1 MLSFYD
7 YENSISDYSKIPLD
21 VARNHN
27 VSNNNFY
34 DENSFVGIYL
44 DYEEWSDKEYLKFKN
59 GIYQLINLSKKE
71 SLHLELGAITAR
83 LVDLFF
89 GIDYEK
95 IYLYFSDIDINFSEG
110 YPEVS
115 DRIEDFK
122 SLIMMMSINNIL
134 DIDSIYSKSNCLNP
148 TKEERI
154 FRYKNKNIKKAQY
167 IIDTAFDIKNIYYFN
182 AGIIKHIDDPYINK
196 SHKIFLV
203 LSGSYSKAEK
213 ILNKIK
219 IIGAN
224 GKIVYKNQNKK
235 NPIYILEFDFMH
247 EGILEVLFLNIS
259 KNQIFYMKWPS
270 NLNYDIFNNI
280 FDTFDHID
288 TTGLKRLIKQYSG
301 ILMSYADKKN
311 KQILELKFYY

>member
-1 MLSFYD
+1 MISFCD
-7 YENSISDYSKIPLD
+7 YENSMIDYSKIPLD

-27 VSNNNFY
+27 VSNNSFY

-44 DYEEWSDKEYLKFKN
+44 DYEEWSDKEYLKLKN
-59 GIYQLINLSKKE
+59 GIYELINLSKKE
-71 SLHLELGAITAR
+71 SLDLELGVIAAR
-83 LVDLFF
+83 FIDLFF
-89 GIDYEK
+89 AIDCEK
-95 IYLYFSDIDINFSEG
+95 IYLYFSDIDINFGED

-115 DRIEDFK
+115 DRVEDFK
-122 SLIMMMSINNIL
+122 FLIMMMSIKNIL
-134 DIDSIYSKSNCLNP
+134 DIDSIYSKTNSLNP
-148 TKEERI
+148 IKEERI

-167 IIDTAFDIKNIYYFN
+167 IIYTAFDKKNIYYFN

-196 SHKIFLV
+196 SYKIFLV
-203 LSGSYSKAEK
+203 LNGSYSKAER
-213 ILNKIK
+213 ILNNIK

-259 KNQIFYMKWPS
+259 KNQIFYIKWPY
-270 NLNYDIFNNI
+270 NLNYDILSNI
-280 FDTFDHID
+280 FDNYEDINND
-288 TTGLKRLIKQYSG
+288 KLKSLVKEYLG
-301 ILMSYADKKN
+301 ILLSYSDKKN